1 MTRRTMFPSLVL
13 AVVAFVAAACSGT
26 PAASPV
32 SDPAEILTQSIASL
46 KDVKTIQVH
55 GDIVGKLSLAEMGG
69 AIDLAGTTVDIAVDI
84 PNEAVHL
91 NLAAPSFMGTTVE
104 AIVVDS
110 KAYLKLAGPLAGF
123 LGAGAGDKY
132 LVTDVTPTADGASP
146 APSMDPTAAIDQ
158 LRDQIAKLP
167 VAPTKLPDEK
177 CGDVDCYHVQIQADG
192 STLSGLGTSL
202 LPGAGSSAAPGAA
215 SAAPDASAGTG
226 AVTVDIWSRKTDMR
240 PAKITLTA
248 TTPNSGDLTATFT
261 FTYDQGV
268 TITAPPADQ
277 TAPMPSFELPALPA
291 LPAS

>member
-32 SDPAEILTQSIASL
+32 SDPAEILTQSITSL
-46 KDVKTIQVH
+46 KDVKTVQIH
-55 GDIVGKLSLAEMGG
+55 GDIAGKLSIAEMGG

-84 PNEAVHL
+84 PNKAVHL
-91 NLAAPSFMGTTVE
+91 NLAAPSFMGTTVD

-146 APSMDPTAAIDQ
+146 APSMDTAAAIDE
-158 LRDQIAKLP
+158 LRAQIAKLP
-167 VAPTKLPDEK
+167 APTKLADEK
-177 CGDVDCYHVQIQADG
+177 CGDVDCYHVQFKADG
-192 STLSGLGTSL
+192 SALSGLGSSM
-202 LPGAGSSAAPGAA
+202 LPGAGSSAAPDA
-215 SAAPDASAGTG
+215 SAAPGASAGTG
-226 AVTVDIWSRKTDMR
+226 AVTVDVWTRKTDLR
-240 PAKITLTA
+240 PAKVTLTA
-248 TTPNSGDLTATFT
+248 TTPDSGDLTATFT

>member
-55 GDIVGKLSLAEMGG
+55 GDIAGKLSLAQMGG
-69 AIDLAGTTVDIAVDI
+69 AIDLAGTTVDVAVDV
-84 PNEAVHL
+84 PNQAVHL
-91 NLAAPSFMGTTVE
+91 NLSAPSFMGTTVD

-110 KAYLKLAGPLAGF
+110 KAYLKLAGPLAGL

-146 APSMDPTAAIDQ
+146 APSMDTAAAIDD
-158 LRDQIAKLP
+158 LRAQIAKLP
-167 VAPTKLPDEK
+167 APTKLADEK
-177 CGDVDCYHVQIQADG
+177 CGDVDCYHVQIHADG
-192 STLSGLGTSL
+192 SALSGLGSSI
-202 LPGAGSSAAPGAA
+202 LPGAAS
-215 SAAPDASAGTG
+215 SAAPDASAAPVASAGTG
-226 AVTVDIWSRKTDMR
+226 DVTVDVWTRKTDMR
-240 PAKITLTA
+240 PAKVTLTA
-248 TTPNSGDLTATFT
+248 TTPDSGDLTATFT